1 MTISEKYN
9 DLKEYLF
16 SLESVAVAFSGGV
29 DSTLLLKVAHDV
41 LGDKAVAITAFS
53 SLFPHR
59 DFMEASKFCAD
70 NKIPLIMCPINSLE
84 IDGIKENP
92 VNRCYL
98 CKKDLFTRL
107 LIRAKENNLAYVVEG
122 SNVDDLSDFRP
133 GMKALDEL
141 GIQSPLRKAGF
152 TKAEIRELS
161 KTLGLPTWNKPSF
174 ACLASRF
181 VYGEPI
187 TKEKL
192 KMVEDAEQL
201 LMDLG
206 FRQFRVRIHGK
217 IARIEVMPEDFAKI
231 IEENTRIKIHET
243 LKNFGFSYVTLDLK
257 GYRTG
262 SMNEGGLPLKIR
274 QA

>member
-9 DLKEYLF
+9 NLKEYLF
-16 SLESVAVAFSGGV
+16 SLKSVAVAFSGGV
-29 DSTLLLKVAHDV
+29 DSRLLLKVAHDV
-41 LGDKAVAITAFS
+41 LDDKAVAITAFS

-70 NKIPLIMCPINSLE
+70 NKITLIMCPINSLE
-84 IDGIKENP
+84 INGIKENP
-92 VNRCYL
+92 INRCYL

-107 LIRAKENNLAYVVEG
+107 LARAKENNLAYVVEG

-141 GIQSPLRKAGF
+141 GIQSPLRKAGL

-161 KTLGLPTWNKPSF
+161 KSLGLPTWNKPSF

-206 FRQFRVRIHGK
+206 FKQFRVRIHGK
-217 IARIEVMPEDFAKI
+217 IARIEVMPEDFCKL
-231 IEENTRIKIHET
+231 IEENTRSKIYDT
-243 LKNFGFSYVTLDLK
+243 LKNLGFSYVTLDLK
-257 GYRTG
+257 GYRAG
-262 SMNEGGLPLKIR
+262 SMNEGELLQLP
-274 QA
+274 